1 MDINI
6 KRFVDIDI
14 KYHVASSTGSI
25 RDTAALL
32 TSEGTA
38 KDDKVFSSYEE
49 MASNSTYKQLTS
61 TMTYAKLFFMNGGL
75 KLHVYCGIV
84 DKEGLVSKIKA
95 LPNEE
100 IVVASTLEY
109 SIMRSAASDLTNQ
122 MGEAGDISKIY
133 GINQKILLARLP
145 SERLNAFEDAS
156 LIENFAVKVSDITG
170 AEMTIA
176 AYLTKIQI
184 YGNNTVL
191 DYAFTAE
198 KFNAEDESKIKND
211 DAILGTVLA
220 DNLNID
226 MKLAGSYRN
235 LGGNLTNGHD
245 LTNHYTLIVLHQTVT
260 DRLVSL
266 LVQKPKGNVGVSA
279 IYTTIAGEL
288 GKYVTNG
295 YLSTD
300 KTWTDEDKTVVYN
313 NKNYTLIKK
322 GTALT
327 LGYHIVVLPLSSLS
341 EQDKANRKCPPIYIF
356 LADSYGIRNITI
368 SGEVI

>member
-14 KYHVASSTGSI
+14 KYHVVSSAGSI
-25 RDTAALL
+25 RDTAVLL
-32 TSEGTA
+32 TSEGA
-38 KDDKVFSSYEE
+38 VKDDKIFSSIEE
-49 MASNSTYKQLTS
+49 IESNSTYKQLTS
-61 TMTYAKLFFMNGGL
+61 VVTYAKVFFMNGGL
-75 KLHVYCGIV
+75 KLHVYCGIT
-84 DKEGLVSKIKA
+84 DKDALVSKIKA
-95 LPNEE
+95 LPNDE
-100 IVVASTLEY
+100 IVVATNLEY
-109 SIMRSAASDLTNQ
+109 SIMRSAASELTND
-122 MGEAGDISKIY
+122 MGKSGDISKIY

-145 SERLNAFEDAS
+145 SASLSAFEDAS
-156 LIENFAVKVSDITG
+156 LIENFAVKVSDISG

-184 YGNNTVL
+184 YGTNTVL

-198 KFNAEDESKIKND
+198 KFSAEDEKSIKND
-211 DAILGTVLA
+211 DATLGTVLA
-220 DNLNID
+220 NNLNVD
-226 MKLAGSYRN
+226 MMLAGSYRN

-245 LTNHYTLIVLHQTVT
+245 LTNHYALIVLHQTVT

-266 LVQKPKGNVGVSA
+266 LVQKLKGNVGVSA

-288 GKYVTNG
+288 SKYVTNG
-295 YLSTD
+295 YLTTD

-322 GTALT
+322 GTALI
-327 LGYHIVVLPLSSLS
+327 LGYHIVVLPLNSLS